1 MNYSFITDF
10 TFYRKI
16 KRNIFQINERIID
29 KMKSDG
35 LKGYIRD
42 LLKFQYILFT
52 FHYFICIIYTIIYK
66 NIKNIPKHHSIL
78 CNN

>member
-1 MNYSFITDF
+1 M
-10 TFYRKI
+10 
-16 KRNIFQINERIID
+16 FQINERIID

-52 FHYFICIIYTIIYK
+52 SYYFICTIYKIIHYK
-66 NIKNIPKHHSIL
+66 NIKNTSITL
-78 CNN
+78 HYVIIKTNYYLISLKRICINV

>member
-1 MNYSFITDF
+1 M
-10 TFYRKI
+10 
-16 KRNIFQINERIID
+16 FQINERIID

-52 FHYFICIIYTIIYK
+52 SYYFICTIYAIIHYK
-66 NIKNIPKHHSIL
+66 NIKNIPNKYQISIL

>member
-1 MNYSFITDF
+1 M
-10 TFYRKI
+10 
-16 KRNIFQINERIID
+16 FQINERIID

-52 FHYFICIIYTIIYK
+52 SYYFICTIYAIIHYK
-66 NIKNIPKHHSIL
+66 NIKNIPNKYHSTL